1 MERGGLLWGIDGI
14 VGITHGSSRAPQIL
28 GTIECLKEALEGD
41 FVGKL
46 RTAITEV
53 QENNN

>member
-14 VGITHGSSRAPQIL
+14 VGITHGSSKAPQIL
-28 GTIECLKEALEGD
+28 GTIQCLKEALEGD

-46 RTAITEV
+46 RTAIGKV
-53 QENNN
+53 QEDNH